1 MAFLQ
6 SHFSSS
12 CFALSKTRTKPPK
25 LSFSHK
31 YPRISSNLQT
41 LPPDDD
47 DDNYNKTKL
56 NFLKLSITLTVIS
69 ASLSHS
75 QPSLAAAAVKKRS
88 SKKTTSSKK
97 PEALSPQELKSW
109 SHGLPTVSNR
119 IPYTELLELSKQG
132 KLKHVIKPSNSSLKN
147 RAEPVLVVLDD
158 SRVFRTV
165 LPSLDG
171 DRSFWKCW
179 EESKL
184 DSLCVNAYTP
194 PVKNPE
200 VPEPY
205 LGFLARA
212 PVLLLKVLSPAAKPK
227 KESKRAAELRQ
238 MREEMKRQNKEELEE
253 MRKER
258 EMMEKAIR
266 VQKKEEARKR
276 KMEERKRRHVASLQE
291 ARRNYE
297 DMADMWARL
306 AQDSN
311 VATALG
317 LVFFVIFYQT
327 VVLNY
332 RKQKKDYE
340 DRLKIEKAEAEERKK
355 MRELEREME
364 GIEGE
369 DEEDEESGQ
378 GRGEQNPYLKMA
390 MQFMKSGARV
400 RRAHN
405 KRLPQY
411 LERGVDVKFTDVAGL
426 GKIRLE
432 LEEIVKF
439 FTHGEMYRRRGVKI
453 PGGILLCGPPGVG
466 KTLLAKAV
474 AGEAG
479 VNFFSISA
487 SQFVE
492 IYVGVGASRVR
503 ALYQEARENAPS
515 VVFIDELDAVGRE
528 RGLIKGSGGQERDAT
543 LNQLL
548 VCLDGFEGRGEVITI
563 ASTNRPDIL
572 DPALVRPGRFD
583 RKIYIPKPGLIG
595 RIEILKVH
603 ARKKSMAEDVDYMA
617 VASMTDGM
625 VGAELANIVEV
636 AAINMMRDGR
646 TEITTDDLLQ
656 AAQMEERGML
666 DRKERSPE
674 TWKQVAINEAA
685 MAVVAVNF
693 PDLKNIEFVT
703 IAPRAGR
710 ELGYVR
716 MKMDPIKF
724 NEGMLTR
731 QSLLDHITVQLA
743 PRAADEIWYGEGQ
756 LSTIWA
762 ETADNARSAART
774 FVLGGLSEKNHGLS
788 EFWVADRINEIDVE
802 ALRIVNV
809 CYERAKEILKQNQKL
824 MDAVVNEL
832 VQKKSLTKQEFSHLV
847 ELHGSLKPMPPSILD
862 IRTARRT
869 QFQEMMMKQNKVIVD
884 SKV

>member
-1 MAFLQ
+1 MACNF
-6 SHFSSS
+6 SFSSS
-12 CFALSKTRTKPPK
+12 LSFDFIPTKPKSRSPRNPQK
-25 LSFSHK
+25 FQLFPSFSCKNQVPNHENEEK
-31 YPRISSNLQT
+31 NP
-41 LPPDDD
+41 
-47 DDNYNKTKL
+47 KTQKTH
-56 NFLKLSITLTVIS
+56 LSLLTVPITLTIIS
-69 ASLSHS
+69 T
-75 QPSLAAAAVKKRS
+75 SLATNPSFAATKVPSDKK
-88 SKKTTSSKK
+88 KKTQKK
-97 PEALSPQELKSW
+97 PQEAWTPEQIKKW
-109 SHGLPTVSNR
+109 SKDLPVVSSR
-119 IPYTELLELSKQG
+119 IAYTEILSLKNEG
-132 KLKHVIKPSNSSLKN
+132 RLKHVIKSPSASLRQK
-147 RAEPVLVVLDD
+147 AEPVLVVLED
-158 SRVFRTV
+158 SRVLRTV

-171 DRSFWKCW
+171 NKRFWDSWDELKI
-179 EESKL
+179 
-184 DSLCVNAYTP
+184 DSLCVNSYTP
-194 PVKNPE
+194 PVKKLE
-200 VPEPY
+200 VPAPY
-205 LGFLARA
+205 LGFLWKF
-212 PVLLLKVLSPAAKPK
+212 PESMLSFFKPK
-227 KESKRAAELRQ
+227 KESKRALEIRKL
-238 MREEMKRQNKEELEE
+238 REEFKMQRKEESERLQ
-253 MRKER
+253 KER
-258 EMMEKAIR
+258 EMIEKTIR
-266 VQKKEEARKR
+266 IQKKEEERRRKR
-276 KMEERKRRHVASLQE
+276 EIRKKKTQESLAD
-291 ARRNYE
+291 ARENSQY
-297 DMADMWARL
+297 MADLWDNL

-317 LVFFVIFYQT
+317 IVFFVIFYRT

-332 RKQKKDYE
+332 KKQKKDYE

-355 MRELEREME
+355 MRELEREIE
-364 GIEGE
+364 GIADDD
-369 DEEDEESGQ
+369 DEEVGESEQ
-378 GRGEQNPYLKMA
+378 GKGEQNEYLKMA
-390 MQFMKSGARV
+390 KQFMKSGARV
-400 RRAHN
+400 RRAHG

-503 ALYQEARENAPS
+503 SLYQEAKENAPS

-548 VCLDGFEGRGEVITI
+548 VSLDGFEGRGNVITI

-595 RIEILKVH
+595 RMEILQVH
-603 ARKKSMAEDVDYMA
+603 ARKKPMAEDVDYLA
-617 VASMTDGM
+617 VAGMTDGM
-625 VGAELANIVEV
+625 VGAELANIIEV

-656 AAQMEERGML
+656 AAQIEERGML

-674 TWKQVAINEAA
+674 TWRQVAINEAA
-685 MAVVAVNF
+685 TAVVAVNF

-716 MKMDPIKF
+716 MKMNHLKF
-724 NEGMLTR
+724 KEGLLSR

-743 PRAADEIWYGEGQ
+743 PRAADELWYGEGQ

-774 FVLGGLSEKNHGLS
+774 FVLGGLSEKHHGLS
-788 EFWVADRINEIDVE
+788 NFWVPDRINEIDSE
-802 ALRIVNV
+802 ALRIVNWS
-809 CYERAKEILKQNQKL
+809 YERAKEILQRNQNL
-824 MDAVVNEL
+824 MNAVVNEL
-832 VQKKSLTKQEFSHLV
+832 VEKKSLTKQEFFHLV
-847 ELHGSLKPMPPSILD
+847 ELHGNLQPMPPSILD
-862 IRTARRT
+862 IRAAKRIEY
-869 QFQEMMMKQNKVIVD
+869 QEMMLTAIENNP
-884 SKV
+884 